1 MIKKPI
7 NVNPDLYFSSFIEM
21 AKGDDLIESL
31 KTSKQDIIDLIDGI
45 DDEKSNYKYQENKW
59 TIKQVLKHICDSERV
74 HTYRALRFSRK
85 DKTDL
90 PGFNE
95 NEYTSL
101 DNSENLTLNQIKDEF
116 ISVRNATIT
125 FFTNMSFNAFDNIGT
140 GNKIALTPRII
151 GWKISGHSSHHC
163 NVIKERYLAN

>member
-7 NVNPDLYFSSFIEM
+7 NVNPDLYFASFIEM

-45 DDEKSNYKYQENKW
+45 DDEKSNHKYQEDKW

-101 DNSENLTLNQIKDEF
+101 DNSENLTLNQIRDEF

>member
-101 DNSENLTLNQIKDEF
+101 DNSENLTLNQIRDEF

>member
-1 MIKKPI
+1 MRFLLSEYINLLKEDKELDTLLTDLLVGMKFTTISKPMKGRQFGVDISAIGIDPEDGIKKVFLFAVKQG
-7 NVNPDLYFSSFIEM
+7 NLTRTTWDGDVNAIRS
-21 AKGDDLIESL
+21 
-31 KTSKQDIIDLIDGI
+31 
-45 DDEKSNYKYQENKW
+45 
-59 TIKQVLKHICDSERV
+59 
-74 HTYRALRFSRK
+74 
-85 DKTDL
+85 
-90 PGFNE
+90 
-95 NEYTSL
+95 
-101 DNSENLTLNQIKDEF
+101 TLNQIKDEF